1 MNDKIR
7 DILDKTAKLP
17 VKAATLSDDADLH
30 EAGLTS
36 FASVQLMLALED
48 AFDIEFPEQMLNR
61 RTFASIKAIQSAIAE
76 LTQTA
81 A

>member
-7 DILDKTAKLP
+7 DILDRTAKLP
-17 VKAATLSDDADLH
+17 VKAEALSDDTDLH

-61 RTFASIKAIQSAIAE
+61 RTFASIKAIQTAITE